1 MTPRIRDEL
10 KINLCVFLKMF
21 LKDSVKTTNWV
32 GNLQL
37 RSLYVDDL
45 FKREAV
51 VDGIQ
56 ASVTG
61 NKMKPSVSRG
71 ERASVIQIGRI
82 CVDICLNSVANILMG
97 VLDISYCDNI
107 KTWMK
112 YCEFWNYDSLLQWLL
127 FPIQIGVSLH
137 GAKILCLDR

>member
-71 ERASVIQIGRI
+71 EIASVIQIGRI
-82 CVDICLNSVANILMG
+82 CVDFLLEFCCKYSYGCLG
-97 VLDISYCDNI
+97 H
-107 KTWMK
+107 
-112 YCEFWNYDSLLQWLL
+112 LLL
-127 FPIQIGVSLH
+127 
-137 GAKILCLDR
+137 